1 MKTKGMTAGKVYY
14 GDCLKNMQQWI
25 EWNQFNAPVLADLIY
40 ADPPWNSNANY
51 NVLFDKGM
59 NALGGRTAQVTVFED
74 IWRWSEKAEQRVQ
87 LICGN
92 PHPAQASMEAMR
104 TLLGESGMLAYL
116 SYMAE
121 RIALCHQLLK
131 PTGSMYLHCD
141 PYASHYLKMIM
152 DDIFGKENFRN
163 EIVWDYGKTSNA
175 AAQKFLRGHDIILF
189 YAKDKKLLAFHRLF
203 ESELSTRKK
212 QLVDVGYNT
221 KNMNGQRY
229 LYIYDEAKVEDRVKQ
244 GKLKME
250 DFDIVRKV
258 DTDKGNAITDVWEID
273 HLNSQAQENL
283 GYPTQKPLKLLKRI
297 VKASSNED
305 DLVLDPFCGCGTA
318 GVAAVNLE
326 RQFVGIDV
334 SLTSVE
340 TVVYNRLKEHGRE
353 FEVGGIP
360 EDLASCRRLEKEDA
374 FAFEAFAVERCFPG
388 MQANHKQ
395 TADGGVDGHGRLLHS
410 YKGNDYVFA
419 QVKSSKDEK
428 PPTVG
433 KVRDFA
439 MAMKM
444 HDAVAGVFITM
455 RRSDWSDGMQ
465 RVANA
470 EGTFRYSDSAVE
482 YPRLQHWSMEQ
493 YYENKKYN
501 RFAHLPELSIPHSKE
516 KRPFHAKQKMLW
528 R

>member
-1 MKTKGMTAGKVYY
+1 MKTKGMTPGKVYY
-14 GDCLKNMQQWI
+14 GDCLKNMRQWI
-25 EWNQFNAPVLADLIY
+25 DWNQFNAPVLADLIY

-59 NALGGRTAQVTVFED
+59 NALGGRTSQVTVFED
-74 IWRWSEKAEQRVQ
+74 IWRWSEKAEQRVRR
-87 LICGN
+87 ICGN

-121 RIALCHQLLK
+121 RIALCHQLIK

-141 PYASHYLKMIM
+141 SYANYYLRLIM
-152 DDIFGKENFRN
+152 NSIFGEENFRN
-163 EIVWDYGKTSNA
+163 EIIWCYTGPSRANRYFPRKHDTIFCYGKSAQDTKTQANPAIKTKFNA
-175 AAQKFLRGHDIILF
+175 DAVRVPYSEITMKRRSYSEGTASIISSSAKSKGKRGREEAEAEFGSGKIPEDYWTDIPAGGQIP
-189 YAKDKKLLAFHRLF
+189 
-203 ESELSTRKK
+203 RK
-212 QLVDVGYNT
+212 
-221 KNMNGQRY
+221 
-229 LYIYDEAKVEDRVKQ
+229 E
-244 GKLKME
+244 
-250 DFDIVRKV
+250 
-258 DTDKGNAITDVWEID
+258 W
-273 HLNSQAQENL
+273 L
-283 GYPTQKPLKLLKRI
+283 GYPTQKPEALLERI
-297 VKASSNED
+297 VKASSNEG
-305 DLVLDPFCGCGTA
+305 DLVLDPFCGCGTT

-326 RQFVGIDV
+326 RQFVGVDV

-340 TVVYNRLKEHGRE
+340 TVVYNRLKECGRE

-374 FAFEAFAVERCFPG
+374 FAFEAFAVERCYPG

-410 YKGNDYVFA
+410 YQGNDYVFA

-433 KVRDFA
+433 QVRDFA
-439 MAMKM
+439 TAMKM

-465 RVANA
+465 RVADA
-470 EGTFRYSDSAVE
+470 EGTFRYNDSAVE

>member
-1 MKTKGMTAGKVYY
+1 M
-14 GDCLKNMQQWI
+14 
-25 EWNQFNAPVLADLIY
+25 
-40 ADPPWNSNANY
+40 
-51 NVLFDKGM
+51 
-59 NALGGRTAQVTVFED
+59 
-74 IWRWSEKAEQRVQ
+74 
-87 LICGN
+87 
-92 PHPAQASMEAMR
+92 
-104 TLLGESGMLAYL
+104 
-116 SYMAE
+116 
-121 RIALCHQLLK
+121 
-131 PTGSMYLHCD
+131 
-141 PYASHYLKMIM
+141 
-152 DDIFGKENFRN
+152 
-163 EIVWDYGKTSNA
+163 
-175 AAQKFLRGHDIILF
+175 
-189 YAKDKKLLAFHRLF
+189 
-203 ESELSTRKK
+203 
-212 QLVDVGYNT
+212 
-221 KNMNGQRY
+221 
-229 LYIYDEAKVEDRVKQ
+229 
-244 GKLKME
+244 
-250 DFDIVRKV
+250 
-258 DTDKGNAITDVWEID
+258 
-273 HLNSQAQENL
+273 
-283 GYPTQKPLKLLKRI
+283 
-297 VKASSNED
+297 
-305 DLVLDPFCGCGTA
+305 LDPFCGCGTA

-326 RQFVGIDV
+326 GQFVGIDV

-439 MAMKM
+439 TALKM
-444 HDAVAGVFITM
+444 NDAVAGVFITM

-465 RVANA
+465 KVADA
-470 EGTFRYSDSAVE
+470 QGTFGYSDSASVF
-482 YPRLQHWSMEQ
+482 PRLQPWSMEQ